1 MYVRMTEADLSKV
14 ELGAVGGTITTASL
28 PRCKPLSVL
37 KISGARMDGWL
48 PFGGS
53 AKNSPFDA
61 RY

>member
-1 MYVRMTEADLSKV
+1 MTEADLSKV
-14 ELGAVGGTITTASL
+14 ELGAVGGGMITTASL

-37 KISGARMDGWL
+37 KISGARMDGWQ

-61 RY
+61 R